1 MAQLDTALRSAL
13 EAHEEVV
20 LGYVFG
26 SVARGEAAPT
36 SDVDVALLNREP
48 LGVRGAA
55 LLAEELAR
63 AIAYERRVDVL
74 DLRDA
79 PPALAAEVVREG
91 VLLVERDPEARF
103 DFETSAI
110 RRFEDTRYLRRVQ
123 HELLREAARGR
134 A

>member
-1 MAQLDTALRSAL
+1 M
-13 EAHEEVV
+13 

-36 SDVDVALLNREP
+36 SDVDVALLTREP

-63 AIAYERRVDVL
+63 AIAYERRFDVL

-110 RRFEDTRYLRRVQ
+110 RRFEDTRCLRRVQ